1 MKRKRL
7 GRKAYWLM
15 GLTVMLVV
23 LAVIYVQRGEEPTSH
38 SSSSDDDPSVSSEQQ
53 HVLDVAAR
61 DAAQYDYDQAIRQ
74 LEESEGSAQNKTQA
88 VIDTYRQKK
97 EALVS
102 WDSDQPIPHL
112 FFHSLIV
119 DEQRAFDGD
128 GMSQGYRDYM
138 VTVEEF
144 QAILKDL
151 YERDYVLVTMD
162 DIAQPNVDGTMTYQD
177 LQLPPGKKPM
187 VLSQDDLS
195 YYEYMDGDG
204 FADKLILDEQGDV
217 TNTYVNANGE
227 TKQGSYDMVPL
238 IDDFV
243 QEHPDFSYHGSKG
256 VAAVTGYN
264 GVLGYRTSAS
274 EYGPDSDHP
283 NPDLKADQQ
292 QAQQV
297 AEAMKA
303 DGWNFA
309 SHTWGHLNVQETSLA
324 HLQTDTQRWKEEVA
338 PIVGDTSTMI
348 FAFGSDLSDWHPY
361 HGAKYEWLRDQGY
374 RYFANV
380 DASTEAWKQLEP
392 GYFRQARINVDGMRM
407 REALQGQTDVLDAFF
422 DVEDIYSDQR

>member
-1 MKRKRL
+1 MKRKRR

-15 GLTVMLVV
+15 GLTIMLAV
-23 LAVIYVQRGEEPTSH
+23 LAVVYIQQGEERTSH
-38 SSSSDDDPSVSSEQQ
+38 SSSSDDTSSVSSEQQ
-53 HVLDVAAR
+53 QILDTAAR
-61 DAAQYDYDQAIRQ
+61 EAAQYDYDQAIQQ
-74 LEESEGSAQNKTQA
+74 LENAEGSEQTKTQEA
-88 VIDTYRQKK
+88 IDSYRQKK
-97 EALVS
+97 EKLVS

-119 DEQRAFDGD
+119 DEERAFDGD
-128 GMSQGYRDYM
+128 GMSQGYRDNM
-138 VTVEEF
+138 VTVDEF
-144 QAILKDL
+144 QAILEDL

-162 DIAQPNVDGTMTYQD
+162 DIAQLNADGTMTYQD
-177 LQLPPGKKPM
+177 LQLPPGKKPI

-217 TNTYVNANGE
+217 TNTYIQADGE
-227 TKQGSYDMVPL
+227 TQQGSYDMVPL

-243 QEHPDFSYHGSKG
+243 QEHPDFSYHGHKG
-256 VAAVTGYN
+256 VVAVTGYN
-264 GVLGYRTSAS
+264 GVLGYRTSES
-274 EYGPDSDHP
+274 EYGPESNQP
-283 NPDLKADQQ
+283 NPDLEVDQE

-303 DGWNFA
+303 EGWTFA

-324 HLQTDTQRWKEEVA
+324 QLQTDTQRWKDEVA
-338 PIVGDTSTMI
+338 PLVGDTSAMI

-407 REALQGQTDVLDAFF
+407 REALQGQTDVLDPFF
-422 DVEDIYSDQR
+422 DVEDVYSDQR